1 MTRSCGFLLVFLAR
15 SAMVLN
21 FSCLL
26 CVRGHWGRALLQ
38 AGVDLAL
45 CSRGGGH
52 GVGGAQG
59 TPLSSWEVALW
70 GQVSRG
76 EHEGAGWVPG

>member
-1 MTRSCGFLLVFLAR
+1 MA
-15 SAMVLN
+15 
-21 FSCLL
+21 
-26 CVRGHWGRALLQ
+26 W
-38 AGVDLAL
+38 
-45 CSRGGGH
+45 
-52 GVGGAQG
+52 GGAQG